1 MSSLAGKT
9 SSERKSDFRRSSTR
23 ACECKRARDMPRGRA
38 NDSCEGYASTLIAIE
53 FSKLFQEFRENG
65 AKSSAMSNA
74 VERLDSCCKQRNSGK

>member
-1 MSSLAGKT
+1 VSSLAGKT

-53 FSKLFQEFRENG
+53 AIRVSREIKN
-65 AKSSAMSNA
+65 ST
-74 VERLDSCCKQRNSGK
+74 KQ